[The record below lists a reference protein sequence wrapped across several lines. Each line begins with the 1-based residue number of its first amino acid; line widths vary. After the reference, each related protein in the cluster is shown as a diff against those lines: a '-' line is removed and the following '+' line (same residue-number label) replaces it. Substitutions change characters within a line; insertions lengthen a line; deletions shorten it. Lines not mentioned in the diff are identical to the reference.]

1 MDRIRLTA
9 ITLLFFLNTILLTDP
24 KAPRPIS
31 PWSSRSSALKTNSSP
46 LIFSVPVDCEFKL
59 NGNLMSGPVVFD
71 EAIGIA
77 GLVAALV
84 KSLKFR
90 PVGFLK
96 LGWDKLIVRQDR
108 FSCWTGDIIDEGI
121 RPPPGTI
128 GKFVGGT
135 IFRIRCSGTNPSCPP
150 ALELLGDVGDIDGV
164 LEFDEADTQ
173 PGEAEELFKP
183 RPEPGRLDL
192 SQALYCCS
200 PPRPE
205 PGLESLEKAVLDSCV
220 LAIGITKLQ

>member
-1 MDRIRLTA
+1 MKYNFSIFA
-9 ITLLFFLNTILLTDP
+9 PFLLEAVEASLSYFFENWLVANFNKSEKQLAFYFQYT
-24 KAPRPIS
+24 PRPIS
-31 PWSSRSSALKTNSSP
+31 PWSSKSSALKTNSSP

-121 RPPPGTI
+121 RPPPEI
-128 GKFVGGT
+128 NNSK
-135 IFRIRCSGTNPSCPP
+135 IS
-150 ALELLGDVGDIDGV
+150 
-164 LEFDEADTQ
+164 
-173 PGEAEELFKP
+173 
-183 RPEPGRLDL
+183 
-192 SQALYCCS
+192 
-200 PPRPE
+200 
-205 PGLESLEKAVLDSCV
+205 
-220 LAIGITKLQ
+220 

>member
-1 MDRIRLTA
+1 MFGVLVSLIWSGSMLNNFA
-9 ITLLFFLNTILLTDP
+9 PLYVKPKHFNIGFSGTLRSLFVILLREYFFSLILVHFLWMFVKWQHLEKKTYCEAGSFFLLDMWIP
-24 KAPRPIS
+24 YY
-31 PWSSRSSALKTNSSP
+31 LKN
-46 LIFSVPVDCEFKL
+46 
-59 NGNLMSGPVVFD
+59 
-71 EAIGIA
+71 
-77 GLVAALV
+77 V
-84 KSLKFR
+84 KKCF
-90 PVGFLK
+90 F
-96 LGWDKLIVRQDR
+96 
-108 FSCWTGDIIDEGI
+108 E
-121 RPPPGTI
+121 PGTI

-205 PGLESLEKAVLDSCV
+205 PGLE
-220 LAIGITKLQ
+220 

>member
-1 MDRIRLTA
+1 MK
-9 ITLLFFLNTILLTDP
+9 NV
-24 KAPRPIS
+24 K
-31 PWSSRSSALKTNSSP
+31 KGQ
-46 LIFSVPVDCEFKL
+46 IFE
-59 NGNLMSGPVVFD
+59 
-71 EAIGIA
+71 
-77 GLVAALV
+77 
-84 KSLKFR
+84 
-90 PVGFLK
+90 
-96 LGWDKLIVRQDR
+96 
-108 FSCWTGDIIDEGI
+108 
-121 RPPPGTI
+121 PGTI

-205 PGLESLEKAVLDSCV
+205 PGLKKLDNQ
-220 LAIGITKLQ
+220 LHPIAY

>member
-1 MDRIRLTA
+1 MKNVKKH
-9 ITLLFFLNTILLTDP
+9 FF
-24 KAPRPIS
+24 
-31 PWSSRSSALKTNSSP
+31 
-46 LIFSVPVDCEFKL
+46 E
-59 NGNLMSGPVVFD
+59 
-71 EAIGIA
+71 
-77 GLVAALV
+77 
-84 KSLKFR
+84 
-90 PVGFLK
+90 
-96 LGWDKLIVRQDR
+96 
-108 FSCWTGDIIDEGI
+108 
-121 RPPPGTI
+121 PGTI

-205 PGLESLEKAVLDSCV
+205 PGLE
-220 LAIGITKLQ
+220 